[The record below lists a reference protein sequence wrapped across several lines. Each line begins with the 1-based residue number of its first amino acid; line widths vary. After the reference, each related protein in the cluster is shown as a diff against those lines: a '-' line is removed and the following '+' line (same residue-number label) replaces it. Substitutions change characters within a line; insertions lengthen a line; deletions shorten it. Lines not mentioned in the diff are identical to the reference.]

1 MYFNMVFCC
10 HPCPLRHQATL
21 IDAIEG
27 MSNFRGSSGAAGPTG
42 PAGGVARGNS
52 AGAARVGDGEGLARL
67 FRSSSCFWRSVSSA
81 RSKGQDG

>member
-27 MSNFRGSSGAAGPTG
+27 MSSFGGSSGAAGPAGPTG
-42 PAGGVARGNS
+42 AGAARGNS
-52 AGAARVGDGEGLARL
+52 AGARAGDGEGLVRL

-81 RSKGQDG
+81 RRKGRDG